1 MAKKPLNP
9 DSVKGGG
16 MPAMGRSSQGASAA
30 ANKRA
35 GAGQRAAD
43 LMNRGANAAQ
53 ARLKAEFKAKGL
65 NWETGLPNNAAAA
78 AKLRAQ
84 GAAYRAN
91 LKVNRVTELEKRLS
105 SPSQGKTTVTR
116 SYGTINKKGLEK
128 LNNMPEPT
136 GLSPRNF
143 PQRGK

>member
-35 GAGQRAAD
+35 GAGSRAAK
-43 LMNRGANAAQ
+43 LFEQGSKIAE
-53 ARLKAEFKAKGL
+53 ARAKVQLKAAGL
-65 NWETGLPNNAAAA
+65 DVKTGLPVDRAAA

-84 GAAYRAN
+84 GSAYRAS
-91 LKVNRVTELEKRLS
+91 LKSNRVTELEKRLNA
-105 SPSQGKTTVTR
+105 PKAETKAALNKR
-116 SYGTINKKGLEK
+116 LNKKF
-128 LNNMPEPT
+128 NTMFDYSNIV
-136 GLSPRNF
+136 
-143 PQRGK
+143 GKKAK